1 MSNQL
6 EGLLAIPNKGNQTE
20 TIRVAPVH
28 HTPGRPRRNTA
39 PLPDVLDKAA
49 SDRKKVRR
57 VTLKKAALA
66 PTTDTLDASSKQ
78 ALVKQRKS
86 KLAAKLKAS
95 TKPVS
100 VKPRGRRPSTIQSNK
115 VAVVVGDKKIAAKV
129 SKKIDPSVVGSR
141 VANVA
146 AIYAPKDNNS
156 IRFVERVS
164 DWIFHTLGLTN

>member
-39 PLPDVLDKAA
+39 PLSDVLDKAA
-49 SDRKKVRR
+49 SDRKK
-57 VTLKKAALA
+57 
-66 PTTDTLDASSKQ
+66 
-78 ALVKQRKS
+78 RKS